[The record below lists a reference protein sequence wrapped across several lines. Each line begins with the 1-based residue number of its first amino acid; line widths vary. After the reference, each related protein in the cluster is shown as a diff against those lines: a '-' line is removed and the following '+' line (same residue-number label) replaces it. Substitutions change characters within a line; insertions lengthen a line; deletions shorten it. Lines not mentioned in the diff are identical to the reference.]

1 MPIRLNPIRYDDLT
15 SRQQE
20 TYNYQKFSA
29 VLADF
34 GYLTI
39 RLSDDW
45 NGADLIAQHFE
56 TKEFLKI
63 QLKGRLCFYT
73 KYRDKGLYVCFR
85 EGGFWY
91 LYPHDEVLQK
101 VLDAGLLVGTKSWDE
116 LGGYSFPGIP
126 SRLTEIVAPYRFAD
140 TSGAYS
146 R

>member
-1 MPIRLNPIRYDDLT
+1 MSVSLKKINYESLN

-20 TYNYQKFSA
+20 TYNFQKISA

-45 NGADLIAQHFE
+45 NGADFIAQHFE

-73 KYRDKGLYVCFR
+73 KYHDKDLYICFR
-85 EGGFWY
+85 ESDFWY
-91 LYPHDEVLQK
+91 LYPHDELLSK
-101 VLDAGLLVGTKSWDE
+101 VLATGIMKGTKSWDE
-116 LGGYSFPGIP
+116 LGGYSFPSIP
-126 SRLTEIVAPYRFAD
+126 RQLEELVAPYRIVARVD
-140 TSGAYS
+140 G
-146 R
+146 